1 MFPAESSTFQTARA
15 RDRHNPPA
23 PLAACFL
30 SCLAAFMVLPGASAQ
45 GDEIVTHDGRAIQ
58 GKVVEQTEDRVRVR
72 TARGQLTILRSQIRE
87 IRIEEMSEAEA
98 EADLAAARK
107 KPYEALRLYLEA
119 HKEGVGAER
128 LAGTF
133 ETVRAIIAE
142 RERALFQERLD
153 EAMRQSAA
161 GNRDEAREILRRLQ
175 EEAPPDGPFAVKAR
189 QAMAYQYFLDSAAF
203 VDKVEYQ
210 KAIAALENAVTVD
223 PALPILHLE
232 MARLRDEYTKDAER
246 ALADYRK
253 GFELAQQQ
261 RSGAEDSGMPP
272 DPAIVPDKAVL
283 SEARLIESRF
293 REGEILFRLG
303 RSEEAA
309 QRFLALLEDA
319 AESLPKTTKNR
330 AIKRVEEVLM
340 DENMQPMFD
349 RARVLTQLEALLRWN
364 PASVRA
370 WFLKGK
376 IHLDDEATTKAIAA
390 FDEAIRIDDTS
401 PDLHY
406 YRARAY
412 LWQNK
417 IRAAR
422 RDLNQELAIRNTYG
436 ARCLLGE
443 VCLMGSEYDQASEHF
458 DKAIEME
465 PDQFAGLLG
474 RASTY
479 RLKAIA
485 AGLPLSERTE
495 LLELAEKDVTKVLE
509 TNERNRRG
517 ILEMSRLLKEKEQFE
532 RAAEYLGQL
541 IEDLR
546 RQDIQLLVLDDRDVL
561 AKAYIERGDLNLRAN
576 NLAQAE
582 SDFQEALNINPESG
596 LAMNK
601 LGLVAEKRTDFQQ
614 AAARYQKAVEIE
626 PENASF
632 DLSLGILH
640 HQFLKEYDR
649 AIEHYE
655 AFRKKGGVDTRLDL
669 WIKECQNALK
679 KR

>member
-1 MFPAESSTFQTARA
+1 MFSGEFSASQAARG
-15 RDRHNPPA
+15 RDRRNPPA
-23 PLAACFL
+23 LVAACLL
-30 SCLAAFMVLPGASAQ
+30 SCLAAFMVLPGPSAQ
-45 GDEIVTHDGRAIQ
+45 GDEIVTHDGRTIQ
-58 GKVVEQTEDRVRVR
+58 GKVVEQAEDRVRVR
-72 TARGQLTILRSQIRE
+72 TAKGQLTILRSQIRE

-98 EADLAAARK
+98 EGDVAAARK

-119 HKEGVGAER
+119 QKEGVGGER
-128 LAGTF
+128 LAGKM
-133 ETVRAIIAE
+133 EKVRAIIGE
-142 RERALFQERLD
+142 QERALFQERFD

-161 GNRDEAREILRRLQ
+161 GNRDEARRILRRVQ

-210 KAIAALENAVTVD
+210 KAIEALEGAVTVD
-223 PALPILHLE
+223 PTIPILHLE
-232 MARLRDEYTKDAER
+232 MARLRDEYTKNAER
-246 ALADYRK
+246 ALADCRT
-253 GFELAQQQ
+253 GLELADKQ
-261 RSGAEDSGMPP
+261 RSGTGDSGMPP

-283 SEARLIESRF
+283 SEACLLESRF

-303 RSEEAA
+303 RFEEAA
-309 QRFLALLEDA
+309 QHFLALLEDA
-319 AESLPKTTKNR
+319 AESLPKTTKDR

-349 RARVLTQLEALLRWN
+349 RAKVLTQLEALLKWN

-376 IHLDDEATTKAIAA
+376 IHLDDEDTTEAIAA
-390 FDEAIRIDDTS
+390 LDEAIRIDDTS

-412 LWQNK
+412 LRQNK

-422 RDLNQELAIRNTYG
+422 RDLNQELTIRSTYG

-443 VCLMGSEYDQASEHF
+443 VCLMGSEYDQAAAQF

-465 PDQFAGLLG
+465 PDQFPGLLG
-474 RASTY
+474 RANTH

-485 AGLPLSERTE
+485 AGLSLSERSE
-495 LLELAEKDVTKVLE
+495 LLERAEKDITKVLGI
-509 TNERNRRG
+509 NEKNRRA
-517 ILEMSRLLKEKEQFE
+517 ILEMSRLLKEKDEFE

-546 RQDIQLLVLDDRDVL
+546 RQGIQLLVVDDRDIL
-561 AKAYIERGDLNLRAN
+561 TKAYIERGDLNLRAN

-582 SDFQEALNINPESG
+582 NDFQEALNINPDSG

-614 AAARYQKAVEIE
+614 AAACYQKAVEME

-632 DLSLGILH
+632 ELSLGILH
-640 HQFLKEYDR
+640 HQFLKEYDK
-649 AIEHYE
+649 AIEYYE
-655 AFRKKGGVDTRLDL
+655 TFRRKGGMDTRLDL